1 MEENDNNK
9 LNINLPED
17 VAEGTYSNMAII
29 SHSMSEFII
38 DFIRL
43 MPGVPKANVKSRV
56 VMTPENAKRLLL
68 ALKDNIDKYEADRG
82 HIQLGGTPKMPTGF
96 NVPPKGDA

>member
-1 MEENDNNK
+1 MEDKENK

-17 VAEGTYSNMAII
+17 VAEGVYTNMAII
-29 SHSMSEFII
+29 SHSMTEFII
-38 DFIRL
+38 DFVRL

-56 VMTPENAKRLLL
+56 IMTPENAKRLLM
-68 ALKDNIDKYEADRG
+68 ALKENIDKYEADRG
-82 HIQLGGTPKMPTGF
+82 RIQGGGAPKMPVGF